1 MSEDLF
7 LAAVQ
12 KATTGGLALPEVIAF
27 ANQLSAKP
35 DLARQLYTIWI
46 SLNPD
51 HPQLYAAHFNCSG
64 LQGQGGD
71 LAGAIESLRKAI
83 ALDADFLPAYI
94 NLGGMLE
101 RSGKL
106 DEAVDTWRT
115 VLARPQAV
123 NGPAVN
129 YNIAALKQLARVLGE
144 HQRLDN
150 AEAALWQC
158 LSLNPRQKDVQEQYV
173 SMRLG
178 QCKWPTVAPWE
189 GVDRKTLVGG
199 IHPLSMAAY
208 TDDPLL
214 QLGAAVQS
222 VRQMLEEK
230 PANQL
235 ADRRHAPIDLAGRRL
250 RVGYISSDLRDHA
263 VGYLMAEFFEV
274 HDKAKVE
281 VTAYYC
287 GPASNEPL
295 HHRLKAAVEHFVDI
309 RGMSDDEAAARV
321 AVDGI
326 DILVDVNG
334 HTRDARP
341 GVFARRPAPIQVNWL
356 GYPGTMGSPF
366 HHYIVADPMVIP
378 EGSELYYSEKV
389 VRLPCYQPN
398 DRKRVVGPRPTRA
411 EVGLPEDA
419 FVFCCFNGAHKI
431 TRFTFERWLE
441 ILRRTPN
448 SVLWLLENTPETK
461 ANLLRYA
468 EQRGV
473 APGRIIFAPKMQ
485 NALHL
490 ARYPLADLFLDTT
503 PYGAHTTASD
513 ALWMGVPMLTLA
525 GRCFASRVCGSLV
538 SAAGLREL
546 VVDDLQ
552 TYVDQAVALANA
564 PDQIA
569 AYKARLEA
577 GRATCDL
584 FNMDKLAA
592 SLEALYGQMVQDY
605 QQGRLPQPD
614 LRNLDAYF
622 QVGLEHDHD
631 SQEMLAVTD
640 YHGLYR
646 EGLARQHAI
655 WALGP
660 DGRLWTEADIAAAEP
675 ARLPAPTTP
684 KKIPAEVG

>member
-1 MSEDLF
+1 MAEELF
-7 LAAVQ
+7 LNAVA
-12 KATTGGLALPEVIAF
+12 KVTSGALGLPELIAS
-27 ANQLSAKP
+27 ANQLSVAGKP

-46 SLNPD
+46 GLNPQ
-51 HPQLYAAHFNCSG
+51 HPQLYAAHFNVSG
-64 LQGQGGD
+64 LQGQLGD
-71 LAGAIESLRKAI
+71 APGAAESLRKAI
-83 ALDADFLPAYI
+83 ALDENFLPAYI

-101 RSGKL
+101 RTGKL
-106 DEAVDTWRT
+106 DEAVDTWRA
-115 VLARPQAV
+115 VLAKPQTV
-123 NGPAVN
+123 TGPAIS
-129 YNIAALKQLARVLGE
+129 YTIAALKQLARVLGE
-144 HQRLDN
+144 HQKLEN

-158 LSLNPRQKDVQEQYV
+158 LSLNAKQKDVLEQYV

-178 QCKWPTVAPWE
+178 QCKWPTVSPWE
-189 GVDRKTLVGG
+189 GVDRKALVGG

-230 PANQL
+230 PTNAL
-235 ADRRHAPIDLAGRRL
+235 SDRRHAPIDLTGRRL

-281 VTAYYC
+281 ATAYYC
-287 GPASNEPL
+287 GQPSNEPL
-295 HHRLKAAVEHFVDI
+295 HHRIKAAVEHFVDI
-309 RGMSDDEAAARV
+309 RGMSDDEAAAKV
-321 AVDGI
+321 AADGI

-366 HHYIVADPMVIP
+366 HHYIVADPVVIP
-378 EGSELYYSEKV
+378 EGSELYYSEQV

-431 TRFTFERWLE
+431 TRFTFDRWLE
-441 ILRRTPN
+441 ILRRTPS

-461 ANLLRYA
+461 ANLLKYA
-468 EQRGV
+468 EASGV
-473 APGRIIFAPKMQ
+473 APSRIIFAPKLP

-525 GRCFASRVCGSLV
+525 GRCFASRVCASLV

-546 VVDDLQ
+546 VVNDLQ
-552 TYVDQAVALANA
+552 TYVDRAVALANA
-564 PDQIA
+564 PQEIA
-569 AYKARLEA
+569 AFKARLEA
-577 GRATCDL
+577 GRASCDL

-592 SLEALYGQMVQDY
+592 ALEDLYVRMVEDY

-622 QVGLEHDHD
+622 EVGLEHDHD
-631 SQEMLAVTD
+631 AQEMLAVDD

-646 EGLARQHAI
+646 EGLARRAAV
-655 WALGP
+655 WGLPP
-660 DGRLWTEADIAAAEP
+660 DSRLWRESEP
-675 ARLPAPTTP
+675 APAHSKQKKTP
-684 KKIPAEVG
+684 AAVG